1 MTLPSLT
8 RETSVRVPTAIR
20 PSGDLA
26 RNLASLSGKEI
37 ASELERRDE
46 ERKEEEREREREEEE
61 REWRKREGE
70 LILILNYR
78 DSFLSGH
85 YLEYFGRYM
94 YNVYK

>member
-46 ERKEEEREREREEEE
+46 ERKEEERERERRGRERVEEE
-61 REWRKREGE
+61 RG
-70 LILILNYR
+70 
-78 DSFLSGH
+78 
-85 YLEYFGRYM
+85 
-94 YNVYK
+94 